1 MISALHHAGRHALV
15 AAALLLAIPSQAAE
29 MTPPPID
36 LADEAHLQAG
46 EKRFA
51 QNCAYC
57 HGASGVGGKVK
68 KLQCRDLEPDYLLET
83 ITYGIPGGASVMP
96 PWGDAF
102 NETELWEL
110 IAYVRSLKD
119 LDHCG

>member
-1 MISALHHAGRHALV
+1 MMFAFQRLSFYATI
-15 AAALLLAIPSQAAE
+15 AALLLAIPGQAAE
-29 MTPPPID
+29 ITPPID
-36 LADEAHLQAG
+36 LTDDVHLQAG

-57 HGASGVGGKVK
+57 HGARGIGGKVK
-68 KLQCRDLEPDYLLET
+68 KLQCRDLPHDYLLET
-83 ITYGIPGGASVMP
+83 ITYGIPGGSSVMP

-102 NETELWEL
+102 NETELWEV

-119 LDHCG
+119 LDSCG

>member
-1 MISALHHAGRHALV
+1 MIAPFHYVTCSVL
-15 AAALLLAIPSQAAE
+15 AAAIVFSGSLHAADV
-29 MTPPPID
+29 MPPIN
-36 LADEAHLQAG
+36 LADQAHLQAG

-57 HGASGVGGKVK
+57 HGAKGVGGKVK
-68 KLQCRDLEPDYLLET
+68 KLQCRDLPPDYLLET

-102 NETELWEL
+102 DETELWEL